1 MAHAPLRYRFST
13 WIWNPFENG
22 LWTSELLNTGNT
34 SFDCSSS
41 THSPCHRRQWNT
53 LSLQTKWKFIYYISI
68 KRDETV
74 SESVLAFWRYN
85 SQTLMTI
92 CRDKWHICFGQ
103 MKLLYVSTGTRKT
116 FFTWI
121 SRSASFSLSHFWI
134 ACFKSFRV
142 VWFFSFF
149 LFTFS
154 RIVFDFSF
162 FFVVL
167 ESLAICV
174 LPICYIQCTSS
185 V

>member
-68 KRDETV
+68 KRDETI

-116 FFTWI
+116 FFTW
-121 SRSASFSLSHFWI
+121 
-134 ACFKSFRV
+134 KT
-142 VWFFSFF
+142 FF
-149 LFTFS
+149 LLLSLFLILKS
-154 RIVFDFSF
+154 RASNRSELFD
-162 FFVVL
+162 
-167 ESLAICV
+167 
-174 LPICYIQCTSS
+174 SS
-185 V
+185 VFFIHVFSHRIRFFIFFL